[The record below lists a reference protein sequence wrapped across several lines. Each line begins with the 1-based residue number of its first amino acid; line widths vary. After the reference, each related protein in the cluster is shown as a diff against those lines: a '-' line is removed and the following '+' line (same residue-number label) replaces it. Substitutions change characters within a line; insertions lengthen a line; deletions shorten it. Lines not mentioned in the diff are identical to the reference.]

1 MTNSSGSRYAYRMDN
16 VKPSAIRELM
26 KVTRQPGVISFAG
39 GWPAPELFPAKEME
53 KVCQKVL
60 KEDGAYALQYGASEG
75 YQPLRE
81 FIAGRMS
88 DKGIDV
94 KADNI
99 FITSGSQQGLE
110 YSAKLL
116 VNEGDVVICESPTY
130 VGAIGAFNPYLPKYV
145 EVPMDEKGMIMEELE
160 KALIENPKAK
170 FIYTIP
176 DFQNPTG
183 VTMSGERRKKL
194 VELAGK
200 YGILVIEDSPYG
212 DVRFEG
218 EKLPPI
224 KYYDKEGIVVYLGT
238 FSKTF
243 CPGLRVGWVAAEPD
257 IIRKYVLIKQGAD
270 LQVNSLAQREVI
282 TFAKM
287 YDFDGHVNKIIDSY
301 KSRRDAMLD
310 AMEKEFP
317 TNIKFTHPKGG
328 LFTWVELPKH
338 IKAMDVFEKAIEAK
352 VAFVPGD
359 SFFPNGGDKNHF
371 RLNYATMNE
380 EKIIE
385 GITRLGKVLKA
396 L

>member
-1 MTNSSGSRYAYRMDN
+1 MKKCVGNDFANRMNN

-26 KVTRQPGVISFAG
+26 KVTKQPGVISFAG

-60 KEDGAYALQYGASEG
+60 EEDGASALQYGPTEG

-81 FIAGRMS
+81 FIAERMQG
-88 DKGIDV
+88 KGIDV
-94 KADNI
+94 TADNI

-110 YSAKLL
+110 YSAKLY
-116 VNEGDVVICESPTY
+116 VNEGDVIICESPTY

-145 EVPMDEKGMIMEELE
+145 EVAMDENGMIIEELE
-160 KALIENPKAK
+160 KALKENPNAK

-183 VTMSGERRKKL
+183 VTMSADRREKL
-194 VELAGK
+194 VELASK
-200 YGILVIEDSPYG
+200 YGVPVVEDSPYG
-212 DVRFEG
+212 EVRFEG

-224 KYYDKEGIVVYLGT
+224 KYYDKEGIVIHLGT

-243 CPGLRVGWVAAEPD
+243 CPGLRVGWVAANPD

-270 LQVNSLAQREVI
+270 LQVNSMAQREI
-282 TFAKM
+282 ATFAKM
-287 YDFDGHVNKIIDSY
+287 YDYDAHVNNIIKSY
-301 KSRRDAMLD
+301 KSRRDAMLNT
-310 AMEKEFP
+310 MKEEFP
-317 TNIKFTHPKGG
+317 DNIKFTYPKGG
-328 LFTWVELPKH
+328 LFTWVELPEDV
-338 IKAMDVFEKAIEAK
+338 KAMDVFEKAIDAK

-385 GITRLGKVLKA
+385 GIKRLAKVLKD